1 MLSIYETHFKFILC
15 FVGILSITACGSS
28 DPDLP
33 GSGGTGGDDE
43 TLVTLAGD
51 RSFSLLSLSA
61 GKGLA
66 SGTYNIQ
73 PLAAFIQENN
83 TDVVALQDVD
93 FGTARTGKR
102 IWLARSL
109 TVAARTVNAG
119 RGYSPLPVGKMA
131 EKQEWLCLSG
141 NVFMVRIK

>member
-1 MLSIYETHFKFILC
+1 MKTHFKFILC

-73 PLAAFIQENN
+73 PLAAFIQENIIRIKMWISG
-83 TDVVALQDVD
+83 LP
-93 FGTARTGKR
+93 AREKR

-109 TVAARTVNAG
+109 TVVARTVNAG
-119 RGYSPLPVGKMA
+119 RGYSLLPVGKMA

>member
-1 MLSIYETHFKFILC
+1 MLRWNFIDNCLR
-15 FVGILSITACGSS
+15 FVRPG
-28 DPDLP
+28 LP

-119 RGYSPLPVGKMA
+119 RGYLPLPVGKMA